1 MKKRFWLQISILL
14 IFLTVTNGFA
24 EDDHLSAVKT
34 NRILYF
40 GVAPDFFPFVYH
52 NEAGELTGLDIDL
65 MQEIGRRMG
74 VAVENIE
81 IAYEGLP
88 AALAVHQ
95 VDVIGGALEPGEM
108 SSEMLDFSRIY
119 FLGNYGL
126 MILGNSEI
134 LDSIKEED
142 LYWMRLGVEKGGAM
156 DQFVKTKLIG
166 RGLIDFQQVIYFD
179 TVAEAVDALNW
190 NEVDLILMARN
201 TYKRQYEIDGSYR
214 FISAEWLKENYAF
227 ASYKGSNLIPEI
239 NRLLDLIMADGTAQ
253 KLAGKYGNLISS
265 HPIAVSPDRP
275 EENQEEMS
283 SAKNGEEP
291 CLNAMRFLADVTV
304 PDGTKIP
311 RDSEFE
317 KTWRVYNIGTCT
329 WTKDYFL
336 KYKDGASLGVQ
347 RIPVVEEVR
356 PGSDYEF
363 TAVFK
368 TPSETGMTRTSWQM
382 MTPEGKSFGQ
392 TIWVNIEVTDDG
404 LSKSN

>member
-14 IFLTVTNGFA
+14 IFLTVSNGFA

-40 GVAPDFFPFVYH
+40 GIAPDFFPFAYH
-52 NEAGELTGLDIDL
+52 NEAGELTGLDVDL

-74 VAVENIE
+74 VAVENVE

-88 AALAVHQ
+88 AALAIHQ

-134 LDSIKEED
+134 PDLIKEED
-142 LYWMRLGVEKGGAM
+142 LYWMRLGVQKGGAM
-156 DQFVKTKLIG
+156 DQYVKTKLIG
-166 RGLIDFQQVIYFD
+166 RGLIDYQQVIYYD

-190 NEVDLILMARN
+190 NEVDLILISQN
-201 TYKRQYEIDGSYR
+201 IYKRQYEINGSYR
-214 FISAEWLKENYAF
+214 FISPEWLKENYAF
-227 ASYKGSNLIPEI
+227 ASYKGSNLIAEI

-253 KLAGKYGNLISS
+253 KLAGKYGNLISPD
-265 HPIAVSPDRP
+265 PIAVSADRP
-275 EENQEEMS
+275 EENSQEGFT
-283 SAKNGEEP
+283 AKNGEGS
-291 CLNAMRFLADVTV
+291 CLNAMRFLSDVTV
-304 PDGTKIP
+304 PDGSKIP
-311 RDSEFE
+311 PDTEFV
-317 KTWRVYNIGTCT
+317 KTWRVFNIGTCT

-336 KYKDGASLGVQ
+336 KYRDGTALGVQ
-347 RIPVVEEVR
+347 RIPVIEEVL

-363 TAVFK
+363 TAVLK
-368 TPSETGMTRTSWQM
+368 SPSEVGIARTSWQM

-392 TIWVNIEVTDDG
+392 TVWVNIEVTDDG
-404 LSKSN
+404 ISKND